1 MKENKKLRKA
11 GLWLLYGLLCVPII
25 LTAIML
31 LFLIGVS
38 FMDSR
43 EVQLLWEEGISAFH
57 ILPVDFSLDSW
68 SEVLLETPTY
78 LLHFWNS
85 VWLSFPTTIISVF
98 VSALTGYGLAFTSF
112 RGKNLCVVV
121 LVVMML
127 LPYQVTLMPNFL
139 VFDTLGMIG
148 SRLTVIL
155 PGIFHPLGM
164 VAMLYF
170 MRSIPQDIMEAARL
184 DGAGEL
190 RLFFRIALPQVR
202 GGILLL
208 TLYNFVD
215 SWNLVEPV
223 LVLIRQIVKYP
234 LAIAIQE
241 MDTIQPGVWAA
252 CCVLLAIPVIF
263 AFTACR
269 DVLVDGLMPPKKE

>member
-1 MKENKKLRKA
+1 MKIKRKLRKT
-11 GLWLLYGLLCVPII
+11 GLWLLYGLLCVPVVI
-25 LTAIML
+25 TAGML
-31 LFLIGVS
+31 LFLMGAS
-38 FMDSR
+38 LMDGR
-43 EVQLLWEEGISAFH
+43 EISILWEEGLSAFH
-57 ILPVDFSLDSW
+57 ILPVDLSLDSW
-68 SEVLLETPTY
+68 AEVLLETPTY

-85 VWLSFPTTIISVF
+85 VWLSFPLTIASVF

-121 LVVMML
+121 LVVLML
-127 LPYQVTLMPNFL
+127 LPYQVTLTPNFL
-139 VFDTLGMIG
+139 VFDSLGMVG
-148 SRLTVIL
+148 SRSAVIL
-155 PGIFHPLGM
+155 PSIFHPLGM

-170 MRSIPQDIMEAARL
+170 MRSIPQETMEAARV

-223 LVLIRQIVKYP
+223 LVLIRNAMKYP
-234 LAIAIQE
+234 LAVAVQE
-241 MDTIQPGVWAA
+241 MDAVQPGVWAV
-252 CCVLLAIPVIF
+252 CCILLAIPAVL
-263 AFTACR
+263 AFNTCR

>member
-11 GLWLLYGLLCVPII
+11 GLWLLYGLLFIPIA

-31 LFLIGVS
+31 LFLIGAS

-43 EVQLLWEEGISAFH
+43 EIALLWEAGLSEFH
-57 ILPVDFSLDSW
+57 ILPIDFSLDSW
-68 SEVLLETPTY
+68 AEVLLETPTY

-85 VWLSFPTTIISVF
+85 VWLSFPLTILSVF
-98 VSALTGYGLAFTSF
+98 VSALAGYGLAFTSF
-112 RGKNLCVVV
+112 KGKNLCVVG
-121 LVVMML
+121 LVVLML
-127 LPYQVTLMPNFL
+127 LPYQVTLTPNFL
-139 VFDTLGMIG
+139 VFDTLEMIG

-170 MRSIPQDIMEAARL
+170 MRSIPSEIMEAARL

-208 TLYNFVD
+208 TLYTFVD

-223 LVLIRQIVKYP
+223 LVLIRNAMKYP

-241 MDTIQPGVWAA
+241 VGSIQPGVWAV
-252 CCVLLAIPVIF
+252 CCILLAIPMIV

>member
-1 MKENKKLRKA
+1 MNENKKLRRA
-11 GLWLLYGLLCVPII
+11 GLWLLYGLLCIPIAI
-25 LTAIML
+25 TAVML
-31 LFLIGVS
+31 LFLIGAS

-43 EVQLLWEEGISAFH
+43 EIGLLWEAGLSEFH
-57 ILPVDFSLDSW
+57 ILPIDFSLDSW
-68 SEVLLETPTY
+68 AEVLLETPTY

-85 VWLSFPTTIISVF
+85 VWISFPLTILSVF
-98 VSALTGYGLAFTSF
+98 VSALAGYGLAFSSF
-112 RGKNLCVVV
+112 RGKNLCVVG
-121 LVVMML
+121 LVVLML
-127 LPYQVTLMPNFL
+127 LPYQVTLTPNFL
-139 VFDTLGMIG
+139 VFDTLEMIG

-170 MRSIPQDIMEAARL
+170 MRSIPQEIMEAARL

-208 TLYNFVD
+208 TLYTFVD

-223 LVLIRQIVKYP
+223 LVLIRNAMKYP

-241 MDTIQPGVWAA
+241 VGSIQPGVWAV
-252 CCVLLAIPVIF
+252 CCILLAIPMIF

-269 DVLVDGLMPPKKE
+269 DVLVEGLLPPQKE

>member
-1 MKENKKLRKA
+1 MRKKNIRKA
-11 GLWLLYGLLCVPII
+11 GLWLLYGLLCIPVA
-25 LTAIML
+25 LAAVML

-43 EVQLLWEEGISAFH
+43 EVQLLWEAGLSEFH
-57 ILPVDFSLDSW
+57 ILPVDFSFDSW
-68 SEVLLETPTY
+68 KTVLFEAPNY

-85 VWLSFPTTIISVF
+85 VWLSVPTTLASVF
-98 VSALTGYGLAFTSF
+98 VSALTGYGLAFRNF
-112 RGKNLCVVV
+112 RGKNLCVVG
-121 LVVMML
+121 LVVLML
-127 LPYQVTLMPNFL
+127 LPYQVTLTPNFL
-139 VFDTLGMIG
+139 VFDTLKLIG

-170 MRSIPQDIMEAARL
+170 MRSIPKDIMEAARL

-202 GGILLL
+202 GGLLML

-223 LVLIRQIVKYP
+223 LVLIRQAVKYP

-241 MDTIQPGVWAA
+241 MGTIQPGIWAVS
-252 CCVLLAIPVIF
+252 CILLAIPMIF

-269 DVLVDGLMPPKKE
+269 DVLVDGLLPPKKE